1 MNLLSLFWAEPWWL
15 LLALQPVIIFLFKW
29 LQARKQLS
37 RYANPA
43 LHPWVVKH
51 RHSSWRQMLLNRNSS
66 YYLAWLCIAVAAA
79 GPRLVEEIPDNTASH
94 GVDIMAVVDI
104 SRSMHVRDITP
115 NRLARAKQELQ
126 ALTQQLQKD
135 RLGLIVYAAHAHQYL
150 PLSHDKNVMQHYL
163 DNLDKLSPPTQG
175 SQPLEALRLAE
186 QLLQQQDPAKA
197 RSKAILLLSDGEN
210 LPATTGINTPV
221 FVLGLGSIEGD
232 AIPGYEGD
240 WIQDDNQVIV
250 SRLHEEELNSIAQS
264 SHGRYSRAYKD
275 NSDWASLYT
284 NGIQAI
290 NQEANIRHDD
300 KVTWHELY
308 AYALLPGLFLLII
321 STLSFRTGTI
331 RVTTTTLAI
340 LALCIA
346 GMPIPDALANDSNA
360 AYESFIENDHLTALE
375 KYRAMEGYSGRFGEG
390 ASAYRLQESSQAI
403 AAFNQAFL
411 AAQDDRQR
419 AAALYNLGNSH
430 FQNGD
435 YPAAISSYQGALIY
449 QPEYAAALKNML
461 FSQDLQA
468 TVQKRLARLEKLLSP
483 GRGPKQ
489 ASVDANTPVGE
500 DSSLSIDDNNDPSEK
515 RVDDQL
521 NYSSDLPE
529 VLILKGIAH
538 AQLASDEL
546 TATSAISSKNGTG
559 GPGISLRQI
568 DVIRDDQ
575 KLFWDRI
582 LEIEEGFPAPLK
594 QPRQVK
600 GVESW

>member
-1 MNLLSLFWAEPWWL
+1 MSLQSLYWAEPLWL
-15 LLALQPVIIFLFKW
+15 LLALQPVIIFSFKW

-51 RHSSWRQMLLNRNSS
+51 HHSGWRQQLLNRNSG
-66 YYLAWLCIAVAAA
+66 YFAAWLCIAVAAA
-79 GPRLVEEIPDNTASH
+79 GPRLIEEIPDNTAGH

-115 NRLARAKQELQ
+115 NRLGRAKQELQ
-126 ALTQQLQKD
+126 ALTRQLQKD
-135 RLGLIVYAAHAHQYL
+135 RLGLIVYAAHAHQYM
-150 PLSHDKNVMQHYL
+150 PLSHDKKVMQHYL

-186 QLLQQQDPAKA
+186 QLLQQQDPANT

-210 LPATTGINTPV
+210 LQTPTDITTPV

-232 AIPGYEGD
+232 AIPAYDGD
-240 WIQDDNQVIV
+240 WIRDDNRVIV
-250 SRLHEEELNSIAQS
+250 SRLHEDELASIAKG
-264 SHGRYSRAYKD
+264 SHGRYSRAYND
-275 NSDWASLYT
+275 NSDWQALYSH
-284 NGIQAI
+284 GIQAI
-290 NQEANIRHDD
+290 NQDARISNDD

-308 AYALLPGLFLLII
+308 AYALLPGLFLLVI
-321 STLSFRTGTI
+321 STLSFKAGSTNVAATK
-331 RVTTTTLAI
+331 LAV
-340 LALCIA
+340 LVMCMACI
-346 GMPIPDALANDSNA
+346 PVPDARASDSTA
-360 AYESFIENDHLTALE
+360 AYQSFIENDHLTALE
-375 KYRAMEGYSGRFGEG
+375 KYRAIEGYNGRFGEG
-390 ASAYRLQESSQAI
+390 ASAYRLQESAQAI

-449 QPEYAAALKNML
+449 QPGHAAALKNMA

-468 TVQKRLARLEKLLSP
+468 VVQKRLARLQKLLSP
-483 GRGPKQ
+483 GRGPRQ
-489 ASVDANTPVGE
+489 ASADANTNIG
-500 DSSLSIDDNNDPSEK
+500 DASSLSIDESNDRSEK
-515 RVDDQL
+515 NGDDQL
-521 NYSSDLPE
+521 NYAGSLRED
-529 VLILKGIAH
+529 LILKGIAH
-538 AQLASDEL
+538 ARLASEEL
-546 TATSAISSKNGTG
+546 TAMASRKNETDR
-559 GPGISLRQI
+559 PGISGQQL

-575 KLFWDRI
+575 KAFWNRV
-582 LEIEEGFPAPLK
+582 LEVEEGFPAPLR

-600 GVESW
+600 GIDPW

>member
-1 MNLLSLFWAEPWWL
+1 MNLQSLYWTEPLWL

-51 RHSSWRQMLLNRNSS
+51 RHRGWRQQLLNRNSG
-66 YYLAWLCIAVAAA
+66 YFAAWLCIAIAAA
-79 GPRLVEEIPDNTASH
+79 GPRLVEEVPDNTASH

-104 SRSMHVRDITP
+104 SRSMHVRDISP
-115 NRLARAKQELQ
+115 SRLGRAKQELQ
-126 ALTQQLQKD
+126 TLTQQLQKD
-135 RLGLIVYAAHAHQYL
+135 RLGLIVYAAHAHQYM
-150 PLSHDKNVMQHYL
+150 PLSHDKKVMQHYL
-163 DNLDKLSPPTQG
+163 ENLDNLSPPTQG

-186 QLLQQQDPAKA
+186 QLLQQQDPSTT

-210 LPATTGINTPV
+210 LQTPTDIKTPV

-232 AIPGYEGD
+232 AVPGYEGD
-240 WIQDDNQVIV
+240 WIQDDNRVIV
-250 SRLHEEELNSIAQS
+250 SRLHEEELSGMAKS

-290 NQEANIRHDD
+290 NHDVSISKDD

-308 AYALLPGLFLLII
+308 AYALLPGLLLLLI
-321 STLSFRTGTI
+321 STLSFKAGTI
-331 RVTTTTLAI
+331 NLPATKLAI
-340 LALCIA
+340 LVLCIA
-346 GMPIPDALANDSNA
+346 GMPIPDAQANDSTA
-360 AYESFIENDHLTALE
+360 AYQSFIENDHLTALE

-390 ASAYRLQESSQAI
+390 ASAYRLQDSARAI

-449 QPEYAAALKNML
+449 QPGHVAALKNMA
-461 FSQDLQA
+461 FSQVLQD
-468 TVQKRLARLEKLLSP
+468 TVQKRLARLQKLLSP

-489 ASVDANTPVGE
+489 ASADANTPVGE
-500 DSSLSIDDNNDPSEK
+500 DSSLSIDDSNGLSDKSAEDPLGYADS
-515 RVDDQL
+515 
-521 NYSSDLPE
+521 LPE
-529 VLILKGIAH
+529 DLILKGIAH
-538 AQLASDEL
+538 AQLASEEL
-546 TATSAISSKNGTG
+546 TATASANNETER
-559 GPGISLRQI
+559 PGISRQQL
-568 DVIRDDQ
+568 DVIRDNQ
-575 KLFWDRI
+575 KAFWDRI
-582 LEIEEGFPAPLK
+582 LEIEEGFPAPLS

-600 GVESW
+600 GIESW